1 MKKVM
6 HFIFC
11 FTIPF
16 YFIFYMLNKT
26 KRQKEEINRLKKSKK
41 TEGNN

>member
-6 HFIFC
+6 NFIFC

-16 YFIFYMLNKT
+16 YFIFYLLNKN
-26 KRQKEEINRLKKSKK
+26 KKQQEEINRLKKGKK